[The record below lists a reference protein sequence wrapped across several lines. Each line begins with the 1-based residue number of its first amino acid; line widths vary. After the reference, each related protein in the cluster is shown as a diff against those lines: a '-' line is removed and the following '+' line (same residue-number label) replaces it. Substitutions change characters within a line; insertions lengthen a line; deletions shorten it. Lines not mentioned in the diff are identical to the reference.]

1 MANGNQ
7 VVLVGNLTDDPE
19 LRFTP
24 GGVAVASFRIAVN
37 RAYVNREGQRSED
50 TDYFRVNVWR
60 QQAEHVAESL
70 TKGARVVVVGRLRSR
85 TYETA
90 EGEKRTSVEVEA
102 EVVGVSLQWAT
113 ARPER
118 VPRLAEETEP
128 QPAEV
133 EA

>member
-1 MANGNQ
+1 VANGNQ

-90 EGEKRTSVEVEA
+90 DGEKRTAVEVEA

-118 VPRLAEETEP
+118 VPRVVEEAQPE
-128 QPAEV
+128 PAEV